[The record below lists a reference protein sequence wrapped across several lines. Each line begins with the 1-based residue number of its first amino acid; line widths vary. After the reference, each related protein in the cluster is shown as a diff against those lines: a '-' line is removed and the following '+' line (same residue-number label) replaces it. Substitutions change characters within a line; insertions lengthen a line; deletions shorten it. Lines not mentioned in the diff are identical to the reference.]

1 MKKYIVIVFTGLLM
15 SIPALAQLFWNKA
28 NMRNVKMQ
36 IDKQPYKSAYDALI
50 KKADLYLLEPHLSVV
65 NDKDHIPASG
75 DIHDCMSIGR
85 YTWPDTTKADGLPY
99 IERDGYTNPE
109 YYTYDREVL
118 LKMVDRVKTFTLAWY
133 FSDDSRYAS
142 AAVGQI
148 RVWFLKKETY
158 MNPNMYYGQIVKG
171 YTYLNA
177 TAVLDGAGFVDMI
190 DALYLL
196 DDYHSWM
203 WHRDLKRVKKWFGQF
218 LDWIETS
225 DQGVRQNKSRDN
237 TGTSYD
243 LQRLAYNLYCGR
255 VENAQEILNN
265 FVEKRILKQIDDEG
279 VQVEEI
285 KRTSS
290 FGYSV
295 SNISV
300 MMNFIIIACNQ
311 GLQLTP
317 ESLTRFYKA
326 VNYLIPYLDEN
337 KQWPYQE
344 ISNMKYY
351 RKRLCFELFR
361 IETCIDKSKTNYL
374 KLYEKYGK
382 MSDNDINVLL
392 Y

>member
-1 MKKYIVIVFTGLLM
+1 MHKRFLITLL
-15 SIPALAQLFWNKA
+15 
-28 NMRNVKMQ
+28 R
-36 IDKQPYKSAYDALI
+36 
-50 KKADLYLLEPHLSVV
+50 
-65 NDKDHIPASG
+65 
-75 DIHDCMSIGR
+75 
-85 YTWPDTTKADGLPY
+85 
-99 IERDGYTNPE
+99 
-109 YYTYDREVL
+109 
-118 LKMVDRVKTFTLAWY
+118 
-133 FSDDSRYAS
+133 
-142 AAVGQI
+142 
-148 RVWFLKKETY
+148 
-158 MNPNMYYGQIVKG
+158 
-171 YTYLNA
+171 
-177 TAVLDGAGFVDMI
+177 
-190 DALYLL
+190 
-196 DDYHSWM
+196 
-203 WHRDLKRVKKWFGQF
+203 
-218 LDWIETS
+218 
-225 DQGVRQNKSRDN
+225 
-237 TGTSYD
+237 
-243 LQRLAYNLYCGR
+243 
-255 VENAQEILNN
+255 
-265 FVEKRILKQIDDEG
+265 KRILKQIDDEG